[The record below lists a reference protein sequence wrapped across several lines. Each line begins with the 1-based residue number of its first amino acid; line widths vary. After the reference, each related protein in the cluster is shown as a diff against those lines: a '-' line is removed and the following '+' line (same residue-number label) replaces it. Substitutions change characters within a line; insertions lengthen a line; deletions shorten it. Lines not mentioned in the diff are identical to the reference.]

1 MVMYPFISIE
11 NTLPRV
17 LHILYYGLKDNVEE
31 KYLKP
36 GDTFMSTKIRHEM
49 DNYILLM
56 IDGTEKSS

>member
-1 MVMYPFISIE
+1 MYPFISIE

-36 GDTFMSTKIRHEM
+36 GDTFMSTKITHEM